1 MSKPSTEELLF
12 TIGKL
17 AKSSQVKVPTI
28 RYYESEGLISA
39 VARTAGNQR
48 LYSNT
53 ELNRL
58 NFIRHGRELGFT
70 LDDVRDLVSL
80 QQGSD
85 EPCADAHR
93 IVNEQLTSVRSRL
106 KRLKSLEAEL
116 ARISAL
122 HDPGACKNC
131 KVIESLADHSL
142 CTNDHLE

>member
-1 MSKPSTEELLF
+1 MSSRSTKESLF

-28 RYYESEGLISA
+28 RYYESIGLISA
-39 VARTAGNQR
+39 VTRTAGNQR

-80 QQGSD
+80 QQEENGAC
-85 EPCADAHR
+85 EDAHR
-93 IVNEQLTSVRSRL
+93 IVNEQLVTVRSRL
-106 KRLKSLEAEL
+106 DRLNRLEAEL
-116 ARISAL
+116 ARMSAL
-122 HDPGACKNC
+122 HDSGACKNC
-131 KVIESLADHSL
+131 KVIESLADHTL
-142 CTNDHLE
+142 CTNDHVD